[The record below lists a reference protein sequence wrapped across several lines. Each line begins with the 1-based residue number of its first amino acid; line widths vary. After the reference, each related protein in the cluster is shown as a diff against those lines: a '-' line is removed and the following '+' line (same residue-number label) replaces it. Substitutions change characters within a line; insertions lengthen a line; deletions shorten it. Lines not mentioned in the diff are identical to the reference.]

1 MNIFSTR
8 KDALRRRMGA
18 GVVIVLFAASIGLY
32 AQKKGSSAPAA
43 KSSTSTAK
51 PATTSKAPPKSGSTT
66 STGTKPGGNTG
77 ARAGAATAATAKA
90 TPLGLTKGANGKPTS
105 FRGADGSEA
114 HFAKNG
120 SVREV
125 RAKGMTISHG
135 PGGSKR
141 IAAMRSDHSGI
152 VTNRAGHG
160 YVQKPFLYHGRPFAA
175 RTYFYNGRPY
185 ALYYQGYYYR
195 GLYLAGYA
203 PYYYYGPGFYGWA
216 YNPWYGPVPYAW
228 GWYGNPWYG
237 YYGYYFSPYATY
249 PSASYWLTDYL
260 ISSNLQQAYQ
270 EQLDAQAQLT
280 SSPTGGR
287 VVLTPDVKAAIATE
301 VQNQIALENAES
313 QTVAQ
318 GGDIDMNS
326 SGLPRI
332 LAETSPGHPHVFV
345 VASPIMVTDASGQE
359 CGLTEGDVLR
369 LSTPPPAT
377 ATVASVQIFAS
388 KSQECASGTTVS
400 VGLADL
406 QEMQNNMRATID
418 QGLQTLQDHQGGLP
432 TPPPS
437 ATAAPVKASFATIAP
452 PADPN
457 ASGEL
462 QQQAQQGDAAEQSVL
477 TQVQQAQATAPAG
490 VNQTAQ
496 AAEAAAAGPPPEIQ
510 RGQTT
515 VQVIAA
521 LGNPTRV
528 VRLGIKQ
535 IYVYPDMK
543 ITFINGKVRDVQ

>member
-1 MNIFSTR
+1 MNIIWTGSAASR
-8 KDALRRRMGA
+8 KRLVA
-18 GVVIVLFAASIGLY
+18 GVVMVLFAASVGLH
-32 AQKKGSSAPAA
+32 AQDTPKKPPTPPAKASVPAKAAPKAPAKTGSTPSTGA
-43 KSSTSTAK
+43 KSAG
-51 PATTSKAPPKSGSTT
+51 APGSTGSGT
-66 STGTKPGGNTG
+66 AGPGVGGTK
-77 ARAGAATAATAKA
+77 AA
-90 TPLGLTKGANGKPTS
+90 PLGLKKGPNGKPES
-105 FRGADGSEA
+105 FRGRDGSEA
-114 HFAKNG
+114 RFGKDG

-160 YVQKPFLYHGRPFAA
+160 YVQKPFLYHGHQFAA

-195 GLYLAGYA
+195 GVYMAGYM

-216 YNPWYGPVPYAW
+216 YNPWYGPVAYGW
-228 GWYGNPWYG
+228 GWGGSPWYG
-237 YYGYYFSPYATY
+237 YYGYYFTPYATY
-249 PSASYWLTDYL
+249 PNASYWLTDYL
-260 ISSNLQQAYQ
+260 ISANLQQAYQ
-270 EQLDAQAQLT
+270 EQVDAGAQL
-280 SSPTGGR
+280 SGPAASGP

-313 QTVAQ
+313 QTVAH
-318 GGDIDMNS
+318 GGDIDINS

-345 VASPIMVTDASGQE
+345 VASPIMVTDANGQD

-369 LSTPPPAT
+369 LSNPPSAT
-377 ATVASVQIFAS
+377 DTSAYVQVFAS
-388 KSQECASGTTVS
+388 KNQECPSGTTVS

-418 QGLQTLQDHQGGLP
+418 QGLQTLQNHQGGLP
-432 TPPPS
+432 TPPAS
-437 ATAAPVKASFATIAP
+437 ATGAPVQASFAPIAP

-457 ASGEL
+457 ASSEL

-477 TQVQQAQATAPAG
+477 TQVQQADAAPAG
-490 VNQTAQ
+490 GDQTGQ
-496 AAEAAAAGPPPEIQ
+496 ATQPTQ
-510 RGQTT
+510 DLMGQTT
-515 VQVIAA
+515 AQVIASI
-521 LGNPTRV
+521 GNPTRV
-528 VRLGIKQ
+528 INAGGKQ
-535 IYVYPDMK
+535 IYVYPDLK
-543 ITFINGKVRDVQ
+543 ITFVNGKVSDIE